1 MTEAVSSALV
11 QSTGGFAASATPAA
25 SSSKT
30 ISQDD
35 FLKLFVAQL
44 QHQDPLS
51 PLEPND
57 LTAQLAQFSSLEQL
71 TGINTRLDTLTGVS
85 QQTNDGAL
93 IGLLGR
99 RVSFDGSHV
108 TLASGKASA
117 VEFTLDRPATAV
129 TATVRAADGT
139 TVRVVELGAQA
150 AGKQSFTF
158 DGRNAEGVALPDGTY
173 GIEINALAQGDKTP
187 TSVSLLA
194 TGTVDGIDL
203 VSDPHVLLV
212 GGVRVPLD
220 QVREVH
226 TID

>member
-1 MTEAVSSALV
+1 MTTDAVSSALI
-11 QSTGGFAASATPAA
+11 QATGGPATTATPAA
-25 SSSKT
+25 STDQT
-30 ISQDD
+30 ISQGD

-51 PLEPND
+51 PLDPND
-57 LTAQLAQFSSLEQL
+57 MTAQLAQFSQLEQL

-99 RVSFDGSHV
+99 QVSFDGSHV
-108 TLASGKASA
+108 ALASGKASP
-117 VEFTLDRPATAV
+117 VQFTLDQPATSV
-129 TATVRAADGT
+129 TATVRAADGS

-150 AGKQSFTF
+150 AGTHSFTF
-158 DGRNAEGVALPDGTY
+158 DGKNAQGVTVPDGTY
-173 GIEINALAQGDKTP
+173 QIEVDALAQGATTP
-187 TSVSLLA
+187 TTVSLLA

-203 VSDPHVLLV
+203 SSNPHALL
-212 GGVRVPLD
+212 
-220 QVREVH
+220 VH